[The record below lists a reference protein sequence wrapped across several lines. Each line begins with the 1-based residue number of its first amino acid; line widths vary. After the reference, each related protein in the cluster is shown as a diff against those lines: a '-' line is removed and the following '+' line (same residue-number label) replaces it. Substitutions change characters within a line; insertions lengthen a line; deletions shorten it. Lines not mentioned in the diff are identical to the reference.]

1 MQVTSQELKN
11 CQCAPRCSTLNF
23 EYQSSTQPI
32 VTSHTEQSQKKDS
45 TNETKWVRV
54 NRQQIRTEINIDL

>member
-1 MQVTSQELKN
+1 MQVTSQDLES
-11 CQCAPRCSTLNF
+11 CQCVPRCSTLNF

-32 VTSHTEQSQKKDS
+32 VTSHTEQSRKKDS

-54 NRQQIRTEINIDL
+54 NLQQIRTVVHN